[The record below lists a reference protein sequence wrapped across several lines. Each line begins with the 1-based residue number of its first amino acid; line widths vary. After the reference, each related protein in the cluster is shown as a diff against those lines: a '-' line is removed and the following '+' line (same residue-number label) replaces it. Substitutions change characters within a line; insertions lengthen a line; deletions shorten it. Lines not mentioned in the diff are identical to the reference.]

1 MIMPPPA
8 PRTTEPAPVPP
19 VFELIEVEQ
28 VFPVPKPGRSLLS
41 RETVGLR
48 ALDGVRLTIN
58 QGASL
63 ALVGESGSGKSTLL
77 RVLLG
82 LDAPSGGRALYRAR
96 PIRETRARGTHFARD
111 VAMVYQD
118 ARGSLDPRMTVG
130 ALIAEPLRHFGIVPR
145 SQEAERVAQLLAR
158 VGLPQDAAE
167 RYPTGLSGGQVRRVA
182 IARALASEPTVL
194 VADEAVSGLD
204 VSTQAQLLTLLRG
217 LQRDM
222 GLTLVFITHDLGVA
236 SYLCEEIAIM
246 YLGRIVETGPTDAV
260 LNAPAHPYSAALRA
274 AAPQFFEPLPE
285 PLPGEIP
292 SPLDLPRGC
301 RFSTRCPAA
310 QPDCRQRD
318 PQLGRQGA
326 GRAVACLHPLTTAG
340 APPIAPPGQDHTAR
354 KHRPD

>member
-1 MIMPPPA
+1 MMKDMSAMTDPRQPPA
-8 PRTTEPAPVPP
+8 PTRAP
-19 VFELIEVEQ
+19 VFELIEVEK
-28 VFPVPKPGRSLLS
+28 VFLIRRPGAGLR
-41 RETVGLR
+41 RDTVGLR
-48 ALDGVRLTIN
+48 ALDGVRLRVE

-82 LDAPSGGRALYRAR
+82 LDAPTGGRALYHGR
-96 PIRETRARGTHFARD
+96 PIREVRAEGPRFARD

-118 ARGSLDPRMTVG
+118 ARGSLDPRMTIG
-130 ALIAEPLRHFGIVPR
+130 ALIAEPLRHFGIVPAG
-145 SQEAERVAQLLAR
+145 QVAGRVAELLAR
-158 VGLPQDAAE
+158 VGLPADAAQ
-167 RYPTGLSGGQVRRVA
+167 RYPAGLSGGQVRRVA
-182 IARALASEPTVL
+182 IARALASEPSVL

-260 LNAPAHPYSAALRA
+260 LAAPAHPYAAALRA
-274 AAPQFFEPLPE
+274 AAPRFFEPLPE

-292 SPLDLPRGC
+292 SPLDLPPGC
-301 RFSTRCPAA
+301 RFSGRCPMV
-310 QPDCRQRD
+310 QPDCQTRD
-318 PQLGRQGA
+318 PQLGRHGE
-326 GRAVACLHPLTTAG
+326 GRAVACLHPLG
-340 APPIAPPGQDHTAR
+340 AA
-354 KHRPD
+354 

>member
-1 MIMPPPA
+1 MIMSQTQTKRPTTA
-8 PRTTEPAPVPP
+8 PTPP

-28 VFPVPKPGRSLLS
+28 EFSVPKPGRSLFN
-41 RETVGLR
+41 RDTVGLK
-48 ALDGVRLTIN
+48 ALDGVRLSIA

-82 LDAPSGGRALYRAR
+82 LDAPSGGRALYRGK
-96 PIRETRARGTHFARD
+96 PSREARARGTGFARD

-130 ALIAEPLRHFGIVPR
+130 QLIAEPLRHFNIVR
-145 SQEAERVAQLLAR
+145 KGEEAARVAQLIDR
-158 VGLPQDAAE
+158 VGLPTDAAS
-167 RYPTGLSGGQVRRVA
+167 RYPSGLSGGQVRRVA
-182 IARALASEPTVL
+182 IARALASEPSVL

-204 VSTQAQLLTLLRG
+204 VSTQAQLLTLLRS

-260 LNAPAHPYSAALRA
+260 LDTPAHPYSAALRA
-274 AAPQFFEPLPE
+274 AAPRFFEPIPE

-292 SPLDLPRGC
+292 SPLDLPKGC
-301 RFSTRCPAA
+301 RFSSRCPAA
-310 QPDCRQRD
+310 REDCRLRD
-318 PQLGRQGA
+318 PQLGQQGA
-326 GRAVACLHPLTTAG
+326 GRAVACLHPLTSTG
-340 APPIAPPGQDHTAR
+340 AYASETR
-354 KHRPD
+354 

>member
-1 MIMPPPA
+1 MEQIQTQTTAPA
-8 PRTTEPAPVPP
+8 AP

-28 VFPVPKPGRSLLS
+28 VFQVPKPNRGLS

-48 ALDGVRLTIN
+48 ALDGVRLRIA

-82 LDAPSGGRALYRAR
+82 LDAPSGGRALYRGK
-96 PIRETRARGTHFARD
+96 PIREARAHGTGFARD

-130 ALIAEPLRHFGIVPR
+130 ALVAEPLRHFGIVPKGE
-145 SQEAERVAQLLAR
+145 EAARVAQLLDR
-158 VGLPQDAAE
+158 VGLPADAAS
-167 RYPTGLSGGQVRRVA
+167 RYPSGLSGGQIRRVA
-182 IARALASEPTVL
+182 IARALASEPSVL

-260 LNAPAHPYSAALRA
+260 LAGPAHPYAAALRA
-274 AAPQFFEPLPE
+274 AAPRFFEPIPE

-301 RFSTRCPAA
+301 RFSSRCPAA
-310 QPDCRQRD
+310 REDCRLRD
-318 PQLGRQGA
+318 PQLGRHGA
-326 GRAVACLHPLTTAG
+326 GRAVACLHPLTETG
-340 APPIAPPGQDHTAR
+340 AQASEIR
-354 KHRPD
+354 

>member
-1 MIMPPPA
+1 MTMAQIPTQSASAETRPA
-8 PRTTEPAPVPP
+8 PAPA

-28 VFPVPKPGRSLLS
+28 VFAVPKPGRGLLS
-41 RETVGLR
+41 RDTVGLR
-48 ALDGVRLTIN
+48 ALDGVRLTVR
-58 QGASL
+58 QGASI

-82 LDAPSGGRALYRAR
+82 LDAPSGGRALYRGK
-96 PIRETRARGTHFARD
+96 PIREARAHGTAFARD

-130 ALIAEPLRHFGIVPR
+130 QLIAEPLRHFGIVPK
-145 SQEAERVAQLLAR
+145 SGEAARVAQLIDR
-158 VGLPQDAAE
+158 VGLPRDAAN
-167 RYPTGLSGGQVRRVA
+167 RYPSGLSGGQVRRVA
-182 IARALASEPTVL
+182 IARALASEPSVL

-204 VSTQAQLLTLLRG
+204 VSTQAQLLTLLQG

-260 LNAPAHPYSAALRA
+260 LGAPAHPYSAALRA
-274 AAPQFFEPLPE
+274 AAPQFFEPIPE

-292 SPLDLPRGC
+292 SPLDLPKGC
-301 RFSTRCPAA
+301 RFSSRCPAA
-310 QPDCRQRD
+310 RDDCRLRD
-318 PQLGRQGA
+318 PQLGALDA
-326 GRAVACLHPLTTAG
+326 GRAVACLHPLTSKG
-340 APPIAPPGQDHTAR
+340 AQTPEIR
-354 KHRPD
+354 